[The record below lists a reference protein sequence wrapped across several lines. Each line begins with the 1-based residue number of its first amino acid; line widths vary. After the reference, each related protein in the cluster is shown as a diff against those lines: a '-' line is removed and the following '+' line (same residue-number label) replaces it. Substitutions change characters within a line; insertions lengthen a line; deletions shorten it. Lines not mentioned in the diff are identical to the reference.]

1 MTFPSPTQMP
11 GSRPVPGAAVP
22 AGTDVDPTDL
32 TARIGEITDG
42 IDAIA
47 ADTTGDPD
55 DTEAVG
61 AHIAALDATAD
72 LVDRAHGL
80 LTDALDRLDRV

>member
-1 MTFPSPTQMP
+1 MPS
-11 GSRPVPGAAVP
+11 GA
-22 AGTDVDPTDL
+22 DVDPVEL
-32 TARIGEITDG
+32 ASQIAEITER
-42 IDAIA
+42 IDEIA
-47 ADTTGDPD
+47 AQRGADAD
-55 DTEAVG
+55 DTDAVG